1 MAFRVPLNAGMY
13 LQKLLPFGKHFLG
26 IFPFFLMHHE
36 IPDKGSQQQAVHGK
50 GHQGHMAHQPHE
62 GLDRDQGGNKGADHA
77 HGKEGDVRR
86 GEQMQALE
94 QVKARGRHHD
104 GHGGDERIFGRQRT
118 AGPQDHAAHDGGRR
132 TGKAGEQGQALE
144 AADAEGQAGR
154 HVVQGL
160 IAGMELAALHK
171 NHQQGADDEG
181 DQHHARREQALNLGV
196 QQQAQH
202 TGGHA
207 GEEEHPDAAQTGKGH
222 ALLRPQQAPE
232 ASPVED
238 DHGHDGA
245 QLDDHLEGGSFF
257 TAEIEQIAHQHQM
270 ARGRDRQVF
279 RQPFHDAEDE
289 RNPQII
295 HICRPLDP
303 KTRCFPKRTR
313 LE

>member
-1 MAFRVPLNAGMY
+1 
-13 LQKLLPFGKHFLG
+13 
-26 IFPFFLMHHE
+26 MHHE
-36 IPDKGSQQQAVHGK
+36 IPDEGGQQKAIHGE
-50 GHQGHMAHQPHE
+50 GHQGHVAHQPHE
-62 GLDRDQGGNKGADHA
+62 GLDRDQCGNEGADHA
-77 HGKEGDVRR
+77 YGKEGDVRR

-104 GHGGDERIFGRQRT
+104 GNRSDEGIFRCQRA
-118 AGPQDHAAHDGGRR
+118 AGPQDHAAHDGGGGA
-132 TGKAGEQGQALE
+132 GKAGKQGQALE
-144 AADAEGQAGR
+144 AADTEGQARR

-160 IAGMELAALHK
+160 IAGMELAAFHK
-171 NHQQGADDEG
+171 DHQQGADDEG
-181 DQHHARREQALNLGV
+181 DQHHARREQALDLRM

-202 TGGHA
+202 AGGQT
-207 GEEEHPDAAQTGKGH
+207 GEEEHPDAAQAGKGH

-232 ASPVED
+232 TLPVKD
-238 DHGHDGA
+238 DHGHDGP
-245 QLDDHLEGGSFF
+245 QLDDHLEGRSLFA
-257 TAEIEQIAHQHQM
+257 AEIEQIAHQHQM